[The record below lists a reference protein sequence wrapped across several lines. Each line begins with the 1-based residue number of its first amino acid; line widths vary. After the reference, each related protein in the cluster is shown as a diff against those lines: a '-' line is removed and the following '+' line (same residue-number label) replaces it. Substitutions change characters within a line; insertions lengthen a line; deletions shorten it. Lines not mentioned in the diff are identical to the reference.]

1 MDSLFTDGDKYTP
14 IIFILS
20 QGVDPTAQIMQFA
33 HNQGITEKFFYKSL
47 GQGQE
52 ELAEKMI
59 SNGMIEGNWILLQ
72 NCHLFKSW
80 MPKLE
85 TIISGLK
92 SQECHDNFRLILTSI
107 PVDYFPVSVL
117 QNSLKMTT
125 DPPKGI
131 KANLLRTY

>member
-1 MDSLFTDGDKYTP
+1 
-14 IIFILS
+14 
-20 QGVDPTAQIMQFA
+20 MQFA

-131 KANLLRTY
+131 KANLLRTYQNIITQDTYDDLILRSTVETQT

>member
-1 MDSLFTDGDKYTP
+1 MIQTG
-14 IIFILS
+14 
-20 QGVDPTAQIMQFA
+20 M
-33 HNQGITEKFFYKSL
+33 TE
-47 GQGQE
+47 GH
-52 ELAEKMI
+52 
-59 SNGMIEGNWILLQ
+59 WILLQ

-85 TIISGLK
+85 TIVQGLRQ
-92 SQECHDNFRLILTSI
+92 QECNSNFRLILTSI

-131 KANLLRTY
+131 KANLRRTYSNIITQETYDDLILKSTLETTTQFSGL